1 MIRKPEWIRVK
12 MQGGIKTNE
21 VNALVSDLS
30 LNTVCSEA
38 NCPNR
43 MECFERGTATFMLL
57 GKNCTRNCT
66 FCNVTREAPEPVDPM
81 EPENVAK
88 AIKRLGLKHA
98 VITSVTRDDL
108 KDQGA
113 MQFVKVTEEIRKLTP
128 HVSIE
133 LLIPDMRGN
142 KALLDLIINS
152 EPDVL
157 NHNIETVPELYS
169 KVRPM
174 AVFERSL
181 GLLEYVKIQKPNM
194 KTKSGIMLGLGETED
209 QIIRAMKRLVDV
221 HCDMLT
227 LGQYLQPTLKHLDV
241 VEYITPEKF
250 DYYKDVALSLGFKRV
265 SSAPLVRSSYH
276 ADAIDF

>member
-12 MQGGIKTNE
+12 MQGGTKTNE
-21 VNALVSDLS
+21 VNTLVSDLC

-88 AIKRLGLKHA
+88 AIKKLELKHA

-142 KALLDLIINS
+142 KDLIDLIINS

-157 NHNIETVPELYS
+157 NHNVETVPELYS